1 MSREPHGSGI
11 ENRTLSNP
19 HGEKVETIGDL
30 PDPHDAVR
38 VKAVLAV
45 RQLGDLAPPKLCL
58 ASIDSAPTSL
68 PDLRLINHDLLR
80 LHDQVRDCISR
91 SPNSSVRGE
100 E

>member
-11 ENRTLSNP
+11 ENRALSNP

-58 ASIDSAPTSL
+58 ASIEPALRSL
-68 PDLRLINHDLLR
+68 RDLDLLNHDLLR
-80 LHDQVRDCISR
+80 FHDQIGDCISR